1 VENHR
6 EDKVRTLISALLL
19 FGLAA
24 CASTPSGA
32 SSESQLESAMNAY
45 FAALD
50 SHDVSAVP
58 VSANARITYNG
69 ESAKLADGL
78 PTKLRKLTYR
88 RFFSEAAAGQIGAYG
103 AAEEM
108 DGAPVVFYVR
118 MKVGVSGKA
127 DEVEIVDAHKG
138 EASVFEPESLVAI
151 DAPILP
157 PEQRT
162 PRAQMIAAANAY
174 FDGIERADGSNIPT
188 ELECLR
194 IENGRR
200 TTPPLKPGATESTV
214 RSSMHNFTY
223 ITKVRDRRHL
233 LIDEERGLIWTL
245 GIFDIP
251 GGNYQYTLPD
261 GTVAPRVQKPRSI
274 YIAELFTIHAGKIS
288 RIDVTMRN
296 AEFGKAS
303 AW

>member
-1 VENHR
+1 
-6 EDKVRTLISALLL
+6 VRTLISALLL

-24 CASTPSGA
+24 CASTPA
-32 SSESQLESAMNAY
+32 NPPFEAKLERAMDAY

-69 ESAKLADGL
+69 DAAKLGDGL
-78 PTKLRKLTYR
+78 PTKLRKLTYK
-88 RFFSEAAAGQIGAYG
+88 RFFSEPASGQIGGYG
-103 AAEEM
+103 AAEET
-108 DGAPVVFYVR
+108 DGAPVVFAVR
-118 MKVGVSGKA
+118 MKVNAAGKA
-127 DEVEIVDAHKG
+127 DEIEIIDAHKG
-138 EASVFEPESLVAI
+138 EASVFEPESLVPV
-151 DAPILP
+151 DAPVLP

-162 PRAQMIAAANAY
+162 PRAEMIAVSNAY
-174 FDGIERADGSNIPT
+174 FDGIEHADGSNIPT

-200 TTPPLKPGATESTV
+200 TTGPLKPGATESTV

-223 ITKVRDRRHL
+223 IAKVRDRPHL
-233 LIDEERGLIWTL
+233 LINEERGLIWTL
-245 GIFDIP
+245 AVFDIP
-251 GGNYQYTLPD
+251 GGNHQYTLPD

-274 YIAELFTIHAGKIS
+274 YIHELFTIHAGKIS

-296 AEFGKAS
+296 TDLGKPS